1 MKKVLIMSAI
11 VFTVLS
17 GSVFARNDV
26 NVEIKPNRLL
36 VENRQN
42 DSNQHISFQ
51 IEQRDR
57 MDRERFDRERFDRE
71 RFDRER
77 FDRERFER
85 ERERERRER
94 FERERERERRERFE
108 RRHRRHHHHHHR
120 DWR

>member
-71 RFDRER
+71 RF
-77 FDRERFER
+77 ER

-108 RRHRRHHHHHHR
+108 RRHHHHHHR